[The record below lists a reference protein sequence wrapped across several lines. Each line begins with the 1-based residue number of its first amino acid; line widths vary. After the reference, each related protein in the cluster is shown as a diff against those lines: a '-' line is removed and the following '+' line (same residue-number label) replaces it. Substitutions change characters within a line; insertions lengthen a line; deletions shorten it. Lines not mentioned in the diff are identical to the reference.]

1 MAHATPAPQG
11 LYPRKHPRTRGD
23 VVTAREKEMRQVGV
37 TDEPSGSIFGLR
49 AEQAESSKEANKRVK
64 GKSIGRL
71 GHVNWAV

>member
-11 LYPRKHPRTRGD
+11 LYLRKLRGD

-49 AEQAESSKEANKRVK
+49 AESSKEPTNV
-64 GKSIGRL
+64 
-71 GHVNWAV
+71 